1 MEEILRLMDELVED
15 RGVPRNVKSKIS
27 EAKTALL
34 NEEQELNVRVAT
46 AISILDEVS
55 IDPNLPVY
63 ARTKIWNLVSKLE
76 ELRKS

>member
-1 MEEILRLMDELVED
+1 MEEIVKLMEEIVAD
-15 RGVPRNVKSKIS
+15 RGVPRNVKSKVS
-27 EAKTALL
+27 EAKEALL